1 MNEDFYSTV
10 VIQALIINKNDC
22 SGSNEYM
29 NINEINQQLDRLN
42 HLDDMYD
49 DEGNVSR
56 TMVFE
61 S

>member
-1 MNEDFYSTV
+1 
-10 VIQALIINKNDC
+10 
-22 SGSNEYM
+22 M

-49 DEGNVSR
+49 DEGNVSH